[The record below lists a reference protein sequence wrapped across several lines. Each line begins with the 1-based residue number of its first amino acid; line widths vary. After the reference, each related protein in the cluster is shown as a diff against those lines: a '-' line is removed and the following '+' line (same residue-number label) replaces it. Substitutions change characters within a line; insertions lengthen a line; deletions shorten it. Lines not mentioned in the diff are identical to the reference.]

1 MSLTDAQ
8 CATIAE
14 WTLRQRIPGVPDV
27 KLVVT
32 RAGHIYG
39 PTLDDERREVRLS
52 IEDAYDLR
60 RWMNRQAP

>member
-8 CATIAE
+8 CAAIAE

-32 RAGHIYG
+32 RAGHVYG
-39 PTLDDERREVRLS
+39 PTLDDERREVRMS
-52 IEDAYDLR
+52 AEDDRDLR
-60 RWMNRQAP
+60 SWIDRQAP